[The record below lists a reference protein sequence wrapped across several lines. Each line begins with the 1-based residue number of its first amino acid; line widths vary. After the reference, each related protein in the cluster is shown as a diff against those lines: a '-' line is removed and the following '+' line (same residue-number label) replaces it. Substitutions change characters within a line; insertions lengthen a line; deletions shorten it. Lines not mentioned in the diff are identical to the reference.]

1 MLKEDQT
8 FYKGKVKLPRRNI
21 GFRIT
26 NLTLTFIRNKEG
38 KISAS
43 EFEKMTLLR
52 VR

>member
-21 GFRIT
+21 GFRIA
-26 NLTLTFIRNKEG
+26 NLTITFIRRA
-38 KISAS
+38 SAS

>member
-26 NLTLTFIRNKEG
+26 NLILIFIRKA
-38 KISAS
+38 SAS

-52 VR
+52 VS